1 MKCGS
6 VDSLK
11 CSLRC
16 GLRPKAR
23 QMRPI
28 VEGLKPE
35 ARAIE
40 RRLQCVAPRGSDSR
54 VRTTT
59 RSTASSDTLRGVPGR
74 GSSSKPAQ
82 PARRKRRRHLP
93 TVARV
98 TPSSLATATSLP
110 PRALRRTMRA
120 LRASACAVLR
130 RRRQRSNCW
139 RWRSVSCGA
148 ARVW

>member
-1 MKCGS
+1 MNCGS

-16 GLRPKAR
+16 GLRPEAR

-35 ARAIE
+35 ARAID
-40 RRLQCVAPRGSDSR
+40 RRLQCVGPRGSDSR
-54 VRTTT
+54 VRTST

-82 PARRKRRRHLP
+82 PAFQLLALALAELRDCAAMVIGHG
-93 TVARV
+93 AR
-98 TPSSLATATSLP
+98 L
-110 PRALRRTMRA
+110 LR
-120 LRASACAVLR
+120 
-130 RRRQRSNCW
+130 
-139 RWRSVSCGA
+139 
-148 ARVW
+148 